1 LALDQDQTVE
11 LVQQAA
17 IQFLVQSQL
26 PVVEEALEILQ
37 TQETEEAV
45 VADSL

>member
-11 LVQQAA
+11 VVHQAA

-26 PVVEEALEILQ
+26 LVVEEALEILQ